1 MNTTSS
7 RRAFS
12 LIELVVVIAIIAIVA
27 AFAVPAVGDIM
38 KGSKLTQA
46 SQMLVDQFTLARQSA
61 LSRNRSIEVR
71 FYRFGDPEVPGEDMT
86 KPLTG
91 QFRAIQAF
99 EIIESGA
106 ALPISRVEMLPV
118 GIIMAANTTSPTETL
133 STLLDAQPQT
143 QAVNDPT
150 APPLPRGIKLNY
162 EWVSFRYLSDG
173 STNLTPASSWYVTL
187 HGLTDKP
194 TSAGSS
200 SGGTSGGG
208 VTPPANFFTL
218 QIDPVSGATK
228 TFRPT
233 AG

>member
-1 MNTTSS
+1 MNATSS

-46 SQMLVDQFTLARQSA
+46 SQMLVDQFNLARQSA

-86 KPLTG
+86 KSDSG
-91 QFRAIQAF
+91 QFRAIQTF
-99 EIIESGA
+99 EIVESGA
-106 ALPISRVEMLPV
+106 ALPITKVEMLPV
-118 GIIMAANTTSPTETL
+118 GIVMSSDKEDPTRTF
-133 STLLDAQPQT
+133 STLIDSQPRT
-143 QAVNDPT
+143 LAENDPT
-150 APPLPRGIKLNY
+150 APLMPRGVKNKY

-173 STNLTPASSWYVTL
+173 STNLPATSSWYVTL
-187 HGLTDKP
+187 HGLTEKGRDE
-194 TSAGSS
+194 
-200 SGGTSGGG
+200 SGKF
-208 VTPPANFFTL
+208 VPPPNFFTL

>member
-71 FYRFGDPEVPGEDMT
+71 IYRFGDPEVPGEDMT

-106 ALPISRVEMLPV
+106 ALPISRIEMLPV
-118 GIIMAANTTSPTETL
+118 GIIMSSNTAAPDETF
-133 STLLDAQPQT
+133 STLIDAQPLFNAQD
-143 QAVNDPT
+143 DPT
-150 APPLPRGIKLNY
+150 APPLPRGVKKAY
-162 EWVSFRYLSDG
+162 EWVSFRFLSDG
-173 STNLTPASSWYVTL
+173 STNLTPTSNWYVTL
-187 HGLTDKP
+187 HGLTARPEEKN
-194 TSAGSS
+194 GNR
-200 SGGTSGGG
+200 
-208 VTPPANFFTL
+208 VPPPNFFTL
-218 QIDPVSGATK
+218 QVDPVSGSTK